1 MKTHLLKY
9 LVIFLAIIGLNT
21 NAQQIR
27 YIDDIF
33 DSVTVT
39 SDVIYGQNVS
49 VLPTLAGAGAG
60 VFGVPPVMQPLACDI
75 YEPKN
80 DTISERPV
88 IILIHTGSFLPPIY
102 NGQATGSKNDNSIVE
117 NCRRWAK
124 KGYVAV
130 AMSYRQG
137 WAPSSTS
144 QAVRT
149 ATILQAAYRGIH
161 DAKAM
166 VRFLRKTADVDGN
179 PYGVDESKI
188 VVGGQGTGGYL
199 SMGYITLDT
208 VSELYIYPK
217 FFDTSDPNPA
227 NHTPLVVPDLG
238 IPGSPV
244 TLGFGNLDG
253 SDNTYW
259 PDSTAPFFF
268 DTLTQLNYANNP
280 SYSNDVN
287 MAFNLG
293 GTLADL
299 DWLDGGQVPHVSFHC
314 ENDPFAAI
322 DEGVIIVPV
331 TGDIVIPDVIG
342 SRVANHYNTK
352 WGNNS
357 AFNQAGLNDT
367 LTQMANSYNSN
378 WNHPLNDGSLVYDG
392 LYVFNTPAPDTVPN
406 MFGMV
411 GEHESAPWDWWDNT
425 LYGILADSINGIPG
439 VTSPAY
445 FEADALNDA
454 PNMSESHAKLYLD
467 TIHNYLNPRMYEVL
481 FGGSTSNFNE
491 IIEKSTQVYPNP
503 AKDNINIVSYAELI
517 KSVDV
522 YNLSGQK
529 VISQKVNNGTTTK
542 LNTSGLS
549 KGVYIIDV
557 KSRISSVKKKVIIE

>member
-9 LVIFLAIIGLNT
+9 IAIFLIFIGLNT
-21 NAQQIR
+21 NAQTR
-27 YIDDIF
+27 YIDNMF

-39 SDVIYGQNVS
+39 SNVAYGQNIS
-49 VLPTLAGAGAG
+49 ILPLLQGL
-60 VFGVPPVMQPLACDI
+60 PPVMDTLLCDI

-80 DTISERPV
+80 DTLTDRPV
-88 IILIHTGSFLPPIY
+88 IVLIHTGSFLPPVL

-117 NCRRWAK
+117 NCMRWAK

-130 AMSYRQG
+130 AMTYRQG
-137 WAPSSTS
+137 WNPTSPS

-161 DAKAM
+161 DTKAM
-166 VRFLRKTADVDGN
+166 VRYLRKTVAEDGN
-179 PYGVDESKI
+179 SYGIDDSKI
-188 VVGGQGTGGYL
+188 VVGGQGTGAYL

-208 VSELYIYPK
+208 VSELFIYPK
-217 FFDTSDPNPA
+217 FWDTSDPDPA
-227 NHTPLVVPDLG
+227 NHVPLISPQFP
-238 IPGSPV
+238 IPGPITYGYGNIDGTDTTYYPANFPPFNFPV
-244 TLGFGNLDG
+244 DVLWNF
-253 SDNTYW
+253 
-259 PDSTAPFFF
+259 P
-268 DTLTQLNYANNP
+268 NNP
-280 SYSNDVN
+280 SYSNDVS

-314 ENDPFAAI
+314 ENDPFASI
-322 DEGVIIVPV
+322 DEGVIIVPT

-342 SRVANHYNTK
+342 SRVANHYNTL

-357 AFNQAGLNDT
+357 GFNQAGLNDT
-367 LTQMANSYNSN
+367 LSQMSNSYNSN

-392 LYVFNTPAPDTVPN
+392 LYVFDTPAPDTVPN
-406 MFGMV
+406 AFGEMPY
-411 GEHESAPWDWWDNT
+411 HESSPWDWWDLATYDMMFAAVNGAPAG
-425 LYGILADSINGIPG
+425 YGAANSLLGSPNSGSDSIP
-439 VTSPAY
+439 
-445 FEADALNDA
+445 
-454 PNMSESHAKLYLD
+454 MLYLD
-467 TIHNYLNPRMYEVL
+467 TIHGYLNPRMYEVL
-481 FGGSTSNFNE
+481 GLGGSSDFNE
-491 IIEKSTQVYPNP
+491 VIEKTTQVYPNP

-517 KSVDV
+517 NSVDV

-529 VISQKVNNGTTTK
+529 VLSKKVNNGTTTK

-557 KSRISSVKKKVIIE
+557 KSRVSSVKKKVIIE

>member
-9 LVIFLAIIGLNT
+9 IAIFLIFIGLNA
-21 NAQQIR
+21 NAQTR
-27 YIDDIF
+27 YIDNMF

-39 SDVIYGQNVS
+39 SNVAYGQNIS
-49 VLPTLAGAGAG
+49 ILPLLQGLPPAMDTL
-60 VFGVPPVMQPLACDI
+60 LCDI

-80 DTISERPV
+80 DTLTDRPV
-88 IILIHTGSFLPPIY
+88 IVLIHTGSFLPPVL

-117 NCRRWAK
+117 NCMRWAK

-130 AMSYRQG
+130 AMTYRQG
-137 WAPSSTS
+137 WNPTSPS

-161 DAKAM
+161 DTKAM
-166 VRFLRKTADVDGN
+166 VRYLRKTVAEDGN
-179 PYGVDESKI
+179 SYGIDDSKI
-188 VVGGQGTGGYL
+188 VVGGQGTGAYL

-208 VSELYIYPK
+208 VSELFIYPK
-217 FFDTSDPNPA
+217 FWDTSDPDPA
-227 NHTPLVVPDLG
+227 NHVPLISPQFP
-238 IPGSPV
+238 IPGPITYGYGNIDGTDTTYYPANFPPFNFPV
-244 TLGFGNLDG
+244 DVLWNF
-253 SDNTYW
+253 
-259 PDSTAPFFF
+259 P
-268 DTLTQLNYANNP
+268 NNP
-280 SYSNDVN
+280 SYSNDVS

-314 ENDPFAAI
+314 ENDPFASI
-322 DEGVIIVPV
+322 DEGVIIVPT

-342 SRVANHYNTK
+342 SRVANHYNTL

-357 AFNQAGLNDT
+357 GFNQAGLNDT
-367 LTQMANSYNSN
+367 LSQMSNSYNSN

-392 LYVFNTPAPDTVPN
+392 LYVFDTPAPDTVPN
-406 MFGMV
+406 AFGEMPY
-411 GEHESAPWDWWDNT
+411 HESSPWDWWDLATYDMMFAAVNGAPAG
-425 LYGILADSINGIPG
+425 YGAANSLLGSPNSGSDSIP
-439 VTSPAY
+439 
-445 FEADALNDA
+445 
-454 PNMSESHAKLYLD
+454 MLYLD
-467 TIHNYLNPRMYEVL
+467 TIHGYLNPRMYEVL
-481 FGGSTSNFNE
+481 GLGGSSDFNE
-491 IIEKSTQVYPNP
+491 VIEKTTQVYPNP

-517 KSVDV
+517 NSVDV

-529 VISQKVNNGTTTK
+529 VLSKKVNNGTTTK

-557 KSRISSVKKKVIIE
+557 KSRVSSVKKKVIIE

>member
-9 LVIFLAIIGLNT
+9 IAIFLIFIGLNA
-21 NAQQIR
+21 NAQTR
-27 YIDDIF
+27 YIDNMF

-39 SDVIYGQNVS
+39 SNVAYGQNIS
-49 VLPTLAGAGAG
+49 ILPLLQGL
-60 VFGVPPVMQPLACDI
+60 PPVMDTLLCDI

-80 DTISERPV
+80 DTLTDRPV
-88 IILIHTGSFLPPIY
+88 IVLIHTGSFLPPVL

-117 NCRRWAK
+117 NCMRWAK

-130 AMSYRQG
+130 AMTYIQG
-137 WAPSSTS
+137 WNPTSPS

-161 DAKAM
+161 DTKAM
-166 VRFLRKTADVDGN
+166 VRYLRKTVAEDGN
-179 PYGVDESKI
+179 SYGIDDSKI
-188 VVGGQGTGGYL
+188 VVGGQGTGAYL

-208 VSELYIYPK
+208 VSELFIYPK
-217 FFDTSDPNPA
+217 FWDTSDPDPA
-227 NHTPLVVPDLG
+227 NHVPLISPQFP
-238 IPGSPV
+238 IPGPITYGYGNIDGTDTTYYPANFPPFNFPV
-244 TLGFGNLDG
+244 DVLWNF
-253 SDNTYW
+253 
-259 PDSTAPFFF
+259 P
-268 DTLTQLNYANNP
+268 NNP
-280 SYSNDVN
+280 SYSNDVS

-314 ENDPFAAI
+314 ENDPFASI
-322 DEGVIIVPV
+322 DEGVIIVPT

-342 SRVANHYNTK
+342 SRVANHYNTL

-357 AFNQAGLNDT
+357 GFNQAGLNDT
-367 LTQMANSYNSN
+367 LSQMSNSYNSN

-392 LYVFNTPAPDTVPN
+392 LYVFDTPAPDTVPN
-406 MFGMV
+406 AFGEMPY
-411 GEHESAPWDWWDNT
+411 HESSPWDWWDLATYDMMFAAVNGAPAG
-425 LYGILADSINGIPG
+425 YGAANSLLGSPNSGSDSIP
-439 VTSPAY
+439 
-445 FEADALNDA
+445 
-454 PNMSESHAKLYLD
+454 MLYLD
-467 TIHNYLNPRMYEVL
+467 TIHGYLNPRMYEVL
-481 FGGSTSNFNE
+481 GLGGSSDFNE
-491 IIEKSTQVYPNP
+491 VIEKTTQVYPNP

-517 KSVDV
+517 NSVDV

-529 VISQKVNNGTTTK
+529 VLSKKVNNGTTTK

-557 KSRISSVKKKVIIE
+557 KSRVSSVKKKVIIE

>member
-9 LVIFLAIIGLNT
+9 IAIFLIFIGLNA
-21 NAQQIR
+21 NAQTR
-27 YIDDIF
+27 YIDNMF

-39 SDVIYGQNVS
+39 SNVAYGQNIS
-49 VLPTLAGAGAG
+49 ILPLLQGL
-60 VFGVPPVMQPLACDI
+60 PPVMDTLLCDI

-80 DTISERPV
+80 DTLTDRPV
-88 IILIHTGSFLPPIY
+88 IVLIHTGSFLPPVL

-117 NCRRWAK
+117 NCMRWAK

-130 AMSYRQG
+130 AMTYRQG
-137 WAPSSTS
+137 WNPTSPS

-161 DAKAM
+161 DTKAM
-166 VRFLRKTADVDGN
+166 VRYLRKTVAEDGN
-179 PYGVDESKI
+179 SYGIDDSKI
-188 VVGGQGTGGYL
+188 VVGGQGTGAYL

-208 VSELYIYPK
+208 VSELFIYPK
-217 FFDTSDPNPA
+217 FWDTSDPDPA
-227 NHTPLVVPDLG
+227 NHVPLISPQFP
-238 IPGSPV
+238 IPGPITYGYGNIDGTDTTYYPANFPPFNFPV
-244 TLGFGNLDG
+244 DVLWNF
-253 SDNTYW
+253 
-259 PDSTAPFFF
+259 P
-268 DTLTQLNYANNP
+268 NNP
-280 SYSNDVN
+280 SYSNDVS

-322 DEGVIIVPV
+322 DEGVIIVPT

-342 SRVANHYNTK
+342 SRVANHYNTL

-357 AFNQAGLNDT
+357 GFNQAGLNDT
-367 LTQMANSYNSN
+367 LSQMSNSYNSN

-392 LYVFNTPAPDTVPN
+392 LYVFDTPAPDTVPN
-406 MFGMV
+406 AFGEMPY
-411 GEHESAPWDWWDNT
+411 HESSPWDWWDLATYDMMFAAVNGAPAG
-425 LYGILADSINGIPG
+425 YGAANSLLGSPNSGSDSIP
-439 VTSPAY
+439 
-445 FEADALNDA
+445 
-454 PNMSESHAKLYLD
+454 MLYLD
-467 TIHNYLNPRMYEVL
+467 TIHGYLNPRMYEVL
-481 FGGSTSNFNE
+481 GLGGSSDFNE
-491 IIEKSTQVYPNP
+491 VIEKTTQVYPNP

-517 KSVDV
+517 NSVDV

-529 VISQKVNNGTTTK
+529 VLSKKVNNGTTTK

-557 KSRISSVKKKVIIE
+557 KSRVSSVKKKVIIE

>member
-9 LVIFLAIIGLNT
+9 IAIFLIFIGLNA
-21 NAQQIR
+21 NAQTR
-27 YIDDIF
+27 YIDNMF

-39 SDVIYGQNVS
+39 SNVAYGQNIS
-49 VLPTLAGAGAG
+49 ILPLLQGL
-60 VFGVPPVMQPLACDI
+60 PPVMDTLLCDI

-80 DTISERPV
+80 DTLTDRPV
-88 IILIHTGSFLPPIY
+88 IVLIHTGSFLPPVL

-117 NCRRWAK
+117 NCMRWAK

-130 AMSYRQG
+130 AMTYRQG
-137 WAPSSTS
+137 WNPTSPS

-161 DAKAM
+161 DTKAM
-166 VRFLRKTADVDGN
+166 VRYLRKTVAEDGN
-179 PYGVDESKI
+179 SYGIDDSKI
-188 VVGGQGTGGYL
+188 VVGGQGTGAYL

-208 VSELYIYPK
+208 VSELFIYPK
-217 FFDTSDPNPA
+217 FWDTSDPDPA
-227 NHTPLVVPDLG
+227 NHVPLISPQFP
-238 IPGSPV
+238 IPGPITYGYGNIDGTDTTYYPANFPPFNFPV
-244 TLGFGNLDG
+244 DVLWNF
-253 SDNTYW
+253 
-259 PDSTAPFFF
+259 P
-268 DTLTQLNYANNP
+268 NNP
-280 SYSNDVN
+280 SYSNDVS

-314 ENDPFAAI
+314 ENDPFASI
-322 DEGVIIVPV
+322 DEGVIIVPT

-342 SRVANHYNTK
+342 SRVANHYNTL

-357 AFNQAGLNDT
+357 GFNQAGLNDT
-367 LTQMANSYNSN
+367 LSQISNSYNSN

-392 LYVFNTPAPDTVPN
+392 LYVFDTPAPDTVPN
-406 MFGMV
+406 AFGEMPY
-411 GEHESAPWDWWDNT
+411 HESSPWDWWDLATYDMMFAAVNGAPAG
-425 LYGILADSINGIPG
+425 YGAANSLLGSPNSGSDSIP
-439 VTSPAY
+439 
-445 FEADALNDA
+445 
-454 PNMSESHAKLYLD
+454 MLYLD
-467 TIHNYLNPRMYEVL
+467 TIHGYLNPRMYEVL
-481 FGGSTSNFNE
+481 GLGGSSDFNE
-491 IIEKSTQVYPNP
+491 VIEKTTQVYPNP

-517 KSVDV
+517 NSVDV

-529 VISQKVNNGTTTK
+529 VLSKKVNNGTTTK

-557 KSRISSVKKKVIIE
+557 KSRVSSVKKKVIIE

>member
-9 LVIFLAIIGLNT
+9 IAIFLIFIGLNA
-21 NAQQIR
+21 NAQTR
-27 YIDDIF
+27 YIDNMF

-39 SDVIYGQNVS
+39 SNVAYGQNIS
-49 VLPTLAGAGAG
+49 ILPLLQGL
-60 VFGVPPVMQPLACDI
+60 PPVMDTLLCDI

-80 DTISERPV
+80 DTLTDRPV
-88 IILIHTGSFLPPIY
+88 IVLIHTGSFLPPVL

-117 NCRRWAK
+117 NCMRWAK

-130 AMSYRQG
+130 AMTYRQG
-137 WAPSSTS
+137 WNPTSPS

-161 DAKAM
+161 DTKAM
-166 VRFLRKTADVDGN
+166 VRYLRKTVAEDGN
-179 PYGVDESKI
+179 SYGIDDSKI
-188 VVGGQGTGGYL
+188 VVGGQGTGAYL

-208 VSELYIYPK
+208 VSELFIYPK
-217 FFDTSDPNPA
+217 FWDTSDPDPA
-227 NHTPLVVPDLG
+227 NHVPLISPQFP
-238 IPGSPV
+238 IPGPITYGYGNIDGTDTTYYPANFPPFNFPV
-244 TLGFGNLDG
+244 DVLWNF
-253 SDNTYW
+253 
-259 PDSTAPFFF
+259 P
-268 DTLTQLNYANNP
+268 NNP
-280 SYSNDVN
+280 SYSNDVS

-314 ENDPFAAI
+314 ENDPFASI
-322 DEGVIIVPV
+322 DEGVIIVPT

-342 SRVANHYNTK
+342 SRVANHYNTL

-357 AFNQAGLNDT
+357 GFNQAGLNDT
-367 LTQMANSYNSN
+367 LSQMSNSYNSN

-392 LYVFNTPAPDTVPN
+392 LYVFDTPAPDTVPN
-406 MFGMV
+406 AFGEMPY
-411 GEHESAPWDWWDNT
+411 HESSPWDWWDLATYDMMFAAVNGAPAG
-425 LYGILADSINGIPG
+425 YGAANSLLGSPNSGSDSIP
-439 VTSPAY
+439 
-445 FEADALNDA
+445 
-454 PNMSESHAKLYLD
+454 MLYLD
-467 TIHNYLNPRMYEVL
+467 TIHGYLNPRMYEVL
-481 FGGSTSNFNE
+481 GLGGSSDFNE
-491 IIEKSTQVYPNP
+491 IIEKTTQVYPNP

-517 KSVDV
+517 NSVDV

-529 VISQKVNNGTTTK
+529 VLSKKVNNGTTTK

-557 KSRISSVKKKVIIE
+557 KSRVSSVKKKVIIE